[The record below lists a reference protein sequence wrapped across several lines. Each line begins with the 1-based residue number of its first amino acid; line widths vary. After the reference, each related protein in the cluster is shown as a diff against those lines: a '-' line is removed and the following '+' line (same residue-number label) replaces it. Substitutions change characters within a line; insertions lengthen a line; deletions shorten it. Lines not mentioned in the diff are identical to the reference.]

1 MKPLRPLAVAILVA
15 AWLAA
20 PILLPALIRAICRQ
34 ENTVKPYRRL
44 DSAAR
49 LALILL
55 GLCIAFLL
63 SDFLWGN

>member
-1 MKPLRPLAVAILVA
+1 
-15 AWLAA
+15 
-20 PILLPALIRAICRQ
+20 
-34 ENTVKPYRRL
+34 VKPYRRL